1 LSSIVDEKGRIVIPK
16 HLAEEIGLTKGD
28 KVVFDK
34 KDKQFLII
42 KKAKAPEKRLDE
54 IMSWNPKRMG
64 KPEPVSPR
72 EMKEVWKV

>member
-1 LSSIVDEKGRIVIPK
+1 MSSIIDGKGRIVIPK

-28 KVVFDK
+28 KVIFEK
-34 KDKQFLII
+34 KKQFLMI

-54 IMSWNPKRMG
+54 IMSWNPKRTG

-72 EMKEVWKV
+72 EMKEIWKV

>member
-1 LSSIVDEKGRIVIPK
+1 MSSIVDEKGRIAIPK

-28 KVVFDK
+28 RVVFEK
-34 KDKQFLII
+34 KKQSLII
-42 KKAKAPEKRLDE
+42 KKGKAPEKRLDE
-54 IMSWNPKRMG
+54 IMSWNPKRTG